1 MRKKVGVSVVSRN
14 KDEKDK
20 YARIGKS
27 LEELKIASIRE
38 MTSKFKSS
46 LTEFASKHKDRI
58 NSDPEFRSQFHKMCI
73 SVGVDPLA
81 SNKGF
86 WADILGVGDFYFE
99 IAVKIIQISV
109 STRSSNGGIMSLTEL
124 VQRLNAVHHDINNQ
138 KKDKSNQPQPQ
149 RRHQQQLI
157 ASEDVIRA
165 IDKISILGNGYR
177 LLKLGG
183 KMMILSVPME
193 INNDIESLMTIAQS
207 FLGMVSAS
215 LLTREGGPY
224 NWSTERF
231 TLAVQPLL
239 SDGIVWIDRDSGETG
254 GQAVSY
260 WFPSIWKECNLL
272 NECNDQQDKTVASK
286 DKA

>member
-1 MRKKVGVSVVSRN
+1 MRKKVGVSVVTRN

-20 YARIGKS
+20 YTKIGKS
-27 LEELKIASIRE
+27 LEELKIASVRE
-38 MTSKFKSS
+38 MTSKFKTS

-58 NSDPEFRSQFHKMCI
+58 NSDPEFRSQFHKMCL

-109 STRSSNGGIMSLTEL
+109 STRSSNGGIMSLTEM
-124 VQRLNAVHHDINNQ
+124 VQRLNVVHHDINNQ
-138 KKDKSNQPQPQ
+138 KKGKNQQQ
-149 RRHQQQLI
+149 HHHRQQLI
-157 ASEDVIRA
+157 SSEDVIRA
-165 IDKISILGNGYR
+165 IGKISILGNGYR

-193 INNDIESLMTIAQS
+193 INNDIESLMTTAQS
-207 FLGMVSAS
+207 FQGMISSS
-215 LLTREGGPY
+215 LLTGEGSPY
-224 NWSTERF
+224 GWSMERF
-231 TLAVQPLL
+231 TLAIQPLL
-239 SDGIVWIDRDSGETG
+239 SDGIVWIDRDEEKGGEG
-254 GQAVSY
+254 ICY

-272 NECNDQQDKTVASK
+272 NELKGEAGNDSLKMVVG
-286 DKA
+286 